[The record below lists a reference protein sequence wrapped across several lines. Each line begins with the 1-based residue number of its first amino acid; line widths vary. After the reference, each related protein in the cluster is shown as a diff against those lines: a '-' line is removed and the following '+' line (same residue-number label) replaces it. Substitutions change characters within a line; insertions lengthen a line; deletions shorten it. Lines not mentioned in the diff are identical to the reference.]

1 MSHPGGT
8 PATSTVRREVLSFR
22 MVELTQ
28 VAERLGL
35 KKTGRKGEL
44 QGRIL
49 AYFGEALPQSVVGR
63 PEVQPPQQQWRI
75 EHAAK
80 VVHDTY
86 CRMMGLPTNTPS
98 DQSAH
103 SSQQMPGGNAGAG
116 PPPPQQGLPSAQA
129 MQQARAT
136 LQQQQQQQQAR
147 ATLQQQQ
154 QQQQA
159 HATLQQQQQ
168 QQQAHATLQQQQ
180 RQGGA
185 GAGRRPLPVRCICTS
200 VAEQQGRMV
209 MCQGKG
215 CGVWQHTQCL
225 GAGAPQ
231 GAAVDAFLCEGC
243 RARLADPFWEAT
255 ERLLPPAPLKPQLG
269 RPPVVTMSGMQQV
282 QSRDFVFYLHQQQL
296 SAVQRDPE
304 NHRLQV
310 GCLLVG
316 DEVAERYH
324 WPKHMDLKINNM
336 PHRPYARSLNAKMG
350 INQRDDVA
358 SIGTMVVRGRNTL
371 SLSAPDSG
379 TWVLMMHLARRR
391 TMEQVKALMAA
402 PEGLEEAV
410 ARVRRQVAGDDSDD
424 DLLVSHQV
432 VSLKDPMSGQRIQ
445 VPARFSGAS
454 GLQPFDLDS
463 LLSMAQ
469 RSRKWQ
475 DPSTLQNS
483 TVEQLQVDTYT
494 QRVLLCLRGLPAITD
509 IEISAGEQAG
519 EGGGRK
525 EAAEWCLTWAGRMAA
540 AAWDPPAAPGRC
552 YGQWRPDGS
561 GREWIDIAADPADV
575 AASLGAAVGA
585 AGTKPEPEAAAGGGE
600 PANGAGA
607 GAAGAAGGSGQAFL
621 VPDSDS
627 EEEGAEEE
635 LRSAAAAVRKAPSA
649 ALSGQKHKADEPEV
663 IDLLSSDEEEVPLLR
678 RQQAQQQQRQQG
690 QQGQQGPRPGPR
702 APMQQPQQQPQQQP
716 GGPLRIRL
724 PARVRPPAQP
734 PPPAALP
741 ARQPSVDDDAM
752 RGTYDWLHRTTA
764 VQHAQA
770 AVVQRAQAAAA
781 MQQAQQLYGMQH
793 YMQQQYMQQQAGP
806 GGGLAV
812 RPQLPPG
819 YHPQQPWL
827 PGTSFY
833 PAPGATALPGFVP
846 ASQMMQMAGG
856 GAAPAQAGA
865 PDSSWQAQGEAAR
878 WQAQAAGQARQQ
890 AEKQAHLPAGQAHLA
905 ADEAHLQDQSAL
917 QELGY
922 DAGWSSDA
930 DLAALFE
937 DV

>member
-1 MSHPGGT
+1 M
-8 PATSTVRREVLSFR
+8 
-22 MVELTQ
+22 
-28 VAERLGL
+28 
-35 KKTGRKGEL
+35 
-44 QGRIL
+44 L
-49 AYFGEALPQSVVGR
+49 ASA
-63 PEVQPPQQQWRI
+63 
-75 EHAAK
+75 EHA
-80 VVHDTY
+80 
-86 CRMMGLPTNTPS
+86 PS
-98 DQSAH
+98 CC
-103 SSQQMPGGNAGAG
+103 P
-116 PPPPQQGLPSAQA
+116 
-129 MQQARAT
+129 R
-136 LQQQQQQQQAR
+136 
-147 ATLQQQQ
+147 
-154 QQQQA
+154 
-159 HATLQQQQQ
+159 
-168 QQQAHATLQQQQ
+168 
-180 RQGGA
+180 
-185 GAGRRPLPVRCICTS
+185 
-200 VAEQQGRMV
+200 
-209 MCQGKG
+209 
-215 CGVWQHTQCL
+215 
-225 GAGAPQ
+225 
-231 GAAVDAFLCEGC
+231 
-243 RARLADPFWEAT
+243 RLAAD
-255 ERLLPPAPLKPQLG
+255 
-269 RPPVVTMSGMQQV
+269 
-282 QSRDFVFYLHQQQL
+282 
-296 SAVQRDPE
+296 
-304 NHRLQV
+304 
-310 GCLLVG
+310 
-316 DEVAERYH
+316 
-324 WPKHMDLKINNM
+324 
-336 PHRPYARSLNAKMG
+336 
-350 INQRDDVA
+350 
-358 SIGTMVVRGRNTL
+358 
-371 SLSAPDSG
+371 
-379 TWVLMMHLARRR
+379 
-391 TMEQVKALMAA
+391 
-402 PEGLEEAV
+402 
-410 ARVRRQVAGDDSDD
+410 
-424 DLLVSHQV
+424 
-432 VSLKDPMSGQRIQ
+432 
-445 VPARFSGAS
+445 
-454 GLQPFDLDS
+454 
-463 LLSMAQ
+463 
-469 RSRKWQ
+469 
-475 DPSTLQNS
+475 
-483 TVEQLQVDTYT
+483 
-494 QRVLLCLRGLPAITD
+494 
-509 IEISAGEQAG
+509 
-519 EGGGRK
+519 
-525 EAAEWCLTWAGRMAA
+525 
-540 AAWDPPAAPGRC
+540 
-552 YGQWRPDGS
+552 GQWRPDGS

-649 ALSGQKHKADEPEV
+649 ALSGQVRHGMAACAPSRVAASCCGLPWAAMGCLGTVCCVHPPRPLPAVAAGAHLGTTGRAARLQKHKADEPEV